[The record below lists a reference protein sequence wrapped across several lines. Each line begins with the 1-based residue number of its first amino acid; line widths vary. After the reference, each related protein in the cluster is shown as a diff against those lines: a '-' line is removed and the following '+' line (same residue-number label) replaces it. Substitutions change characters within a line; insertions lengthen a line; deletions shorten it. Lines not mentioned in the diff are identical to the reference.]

1 MKTFRISITVNDNG
15 HPSFDFD
22 PKIPF
27 QLSDKIKE
35 VVNDFYK

>member
-1 MKTFRISITVNDNG
+1 MKTFRIEITVNDNG

-22 PKIPF
+22 PRIPF

-35 VVNDFYK
+35 TVENFYK